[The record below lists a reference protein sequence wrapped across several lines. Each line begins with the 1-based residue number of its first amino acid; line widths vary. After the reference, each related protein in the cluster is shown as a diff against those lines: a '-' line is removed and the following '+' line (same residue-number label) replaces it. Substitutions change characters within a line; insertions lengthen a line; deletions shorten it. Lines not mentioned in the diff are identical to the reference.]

1 MMSEQFGISRQCYY
15 KHLKREKI
23 SSFEDDI
30 VVTKVT
36 KIRQLMPRIG
46 TRKLHHILSPQLI
59 NEGLKYGRDKLFDL
73 LRKERMLV
81 PKRTNYVVTT
91 RSYKRFRVY
100 PNRIS
105 NLKIK
110 RPEQVWVSDITYI
123 RTRDGFL
130 YLTLITDAYSKKIVG
145 YHLADN
151 MRTENNIAALKMA
164 LRNRKYSKRKLIHHS
179 DRGFQYCADDYT
191 KLLAKHK
198 IKISMTTKYDP
209 YENAVAE
216 RVNGILKGEFLISD
230 SRIPTEDAQQIIDQA
245 IKIYNQLRPHL
256 SCEYLTPEQ
265 AHNGAKFKMITY
277 RKKKTS

>member
-1 MMSEQFGISRQCYY
+1 MMSEEFGITRQAYY
-15 KHLKREKI
+15 KHLKRVKK
-23 SSFEDDI
+23 SSVEDDI
-30 VVTKVT
+30 VMAKVA

-46 TRKLHHILSPQLI
+46 TRKLYYMLSPQLI

-81 PKRTNYVVTT
+81 PKKTNYIVTT
-91 RSYKRFRVY
+91 RSYKRFRKH

-105 NLKIK
+105 QLKIK

-151 MRTENNIAALKMA
+151 MRTENNIEALKMA
-164 LRNRKYSKRKLIHHS
+164 LRNRRYPSRKLIHHS
-179 DRGFQYCADDYT
+179 DRGFQYCSVDYT
-191 KLLAKHK
+191 KLLTKNK

-230 SRIPTEDAQQIIDQA
+230 SRIPTEDAKMIIDQT
-245 IKIYNQLRPHL
+245 IMIYNQLRPHI

-265 AHNGAKFKMITY
+265 AHNGRKFKMKTY
-277 RKKKTS
+277 RKKKIT